1 MMVLVILSH
10 VEINTTIAFVSI
22 TIVHNLLHQ
31 LLLFYDMPR
40 CMRLN
45 TWRQNI
51 QCMHSIVITIGII
64 LCNLHWFELLKP
76 CLLLNLIIPLIGI
89 MLQVPH
95 VSDVTNITNLIP
107 DMFQIAE

>member
-1 MMVLVILSH
+1 MVGIVLYNIKVNAA
-10 VEINTTIAFVSI
+10 VAFVGIS
-22 TIVHNLLHQ
+22 VFQNFLYQ
-31 LLLFYDMPR
+31 FLLFNDMPR

-51 QCMHSIVITIGII
+51 QCMHSIVITIGVL
-64 LCNLHWFELLKP
+64 LCNLHRFELLKP

-107 DMFQIAE
+107 DMLQIAE